1 MQVSSRT
8 SKWRRLSLHT
18 AIANDAEDLERSI
31 FKISLLLQGEE
42 NENVASIANTGL
54 KTYYLHASCY
64 IHDFAIAFLQDI
76 ILQRHWNTL
85 HHPYHSE
92 WL

>member
-1 MQVSSRT
+1 MRIS
-8 SKWRRLSLHT
+8 
-18 AIANDAEDLERSI
+18 IANGAKDFERSV

-42 NENVASIANTGL
+42 NKNVANIANTGL
-54 KTYYLHASCY
+54 KTYFLHASCY
-64 IHDFAIAFLQDI
+64 IHDFAVAFLQDI
-76 ILQRHWNTL
+76 ILQRHWNSL